1 MLNRTAATARLTR
14 EIQEAESKI
23 ADALVSSTALMHS
36 CALAA
41 RDNDASTSAVHA
53 ALTRSQKTIAALVD
67 ARAEVIRTHGVLRT
81 IFREVAGP
89 EEPYPCPD
97 PTFTT
102 TGAELVDE
110 KHAA

>member
-41 RDNDASTSAVHA
+41 RDNEASPSQVHA
-53 ALTRSQKTIAALVD
+53 ALTRSQKTIASLVD
-67 ARAEVIRTHGVLRT
+67 ARAEASRTHGALRA
-81 IFREVAGP
+81 IFRETAGGA
-89 EEPYPCPD
+89 EPYPCPD
-97 PTFTT
+97 PSFT

-110 KHAA
+110 NVAA